1 MEKMPAL
8 FIGHGTPMNAIE
20 NNIFSNKWKSLGETL
35 SRPKAIL
42 AISAHWY
49 TDEIRVMGAKQ
60 PKMLY
65 DMYGFP
71 KKLYE
76 VKYGAPGL
84 PELAEEI
91 KVILKEMNI
100 FKDNNMGF
108 DHGVWSILC
117 HMYPNADI
125 PVVEFSIDKKMSPA
139 EHFETGKKLAKL
151 REEGVMII
159 GSGNIVHNFE
169 YIDFNMPDGHKE
181 SYEFDNYIR
190 NKVVERDF
198 EGILNY
204 KKAGVIAEMAF
215 NTPEHF
221 YPLLYILGTVSDNDN
236 IEVFNE
242 SVVMGALSMTGYVFR
257 T

>member
-1 MEKMPAL
+1 
-8 FIGHGTPMNAIE
+8 
-20 NNIFSNKWKSLGETL
+20 
-35 SRPKAIL
+35 
-42 AISAHWY
+42 
-49 TDEIRVMGAKQ
+49 
-60 PKMLY
+60 
-65 DMYGFP
+65 
-71 KKLYE
+71 
-76 VKYGAPGL
+76 
-84 PELAEEI
+84 
-91 KVILKEMNI
+91 
-100 FKDNNMGF
+100 
-108 DHGVWSILC
+108 
-117 HMYPNADI
+117 
-125 PVVEFSIDKKMSPA
+125 
-139 EHFETGKKLAKL
+139 
-151 REEGVMII
+151 MII